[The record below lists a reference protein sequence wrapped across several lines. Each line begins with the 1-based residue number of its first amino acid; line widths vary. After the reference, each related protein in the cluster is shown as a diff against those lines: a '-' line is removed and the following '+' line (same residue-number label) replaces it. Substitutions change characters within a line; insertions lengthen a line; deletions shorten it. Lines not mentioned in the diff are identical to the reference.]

1 MPPYIN
7 GVYQSEGGGDMVKKK
22 KAKRKVKK
30 KAKKRVKKKVKRK
43 AKKKAK
49 KKVKKKAKKR
59 GGVHYTITKKNMDLM
74 VSAFADLHKAVA
86 KIMKAKKEF
95 RRTALKV

>member
-1 MPPYIN
+1 
-7 GVYQSEGGGDMVKKK
+7 MVKKK

-43 AKKKAK
+43 AKKKVKRKA
-49 KKVKKKAKKR
+49 KKKAKKR
-59 GGVHYTITKKNMDLM
+59 SGAYYAISKKTMDLM
-74 VSAFADLHKAVA
+74 VSSFADLNKAVA